1 VTPYLVYY
9 SLDFALSDNSY
20 NFSNGGSLWSHE
32 YFYTSP
38 HFWTAVVVLVLAFF
52 LILQNAYSFRKYVAS
67 IHACKQYYIHS
78 DPDPAFYVARTYVDP
93 DLKLE
98 IFI

>member
-1 VTPYLVYY
+1 VYH

-20 NFSNGGSLWSHE
+20 NFSNGGSLWSHD

-52 LILQNAYSFRKYVAS
+52 LILQNAYSFRKYVARPSMPENS
-67 IHACKQYYIHS
+67 ITFMRIPIQLLMS
-78 DPDPAFYVARTYVDP
+78 ART
-93 DLKLE
+93 
-98 IFI
+98 

>member
-1 VTPYLVYY
+1 MTPYLVYK

-52 LILQNAYSFRKYVAS
+52 LILQNAYSFRKYVSS
-67 IHACKQYYIHS
+67 IHACKQYHA
-78 DPDPAFYVARTYVDP
+78 DPNPAF
-93 DLKLE
+93 
-98 IFI
+98 

>member
-1 VTPYLVYY
+1 MSRRLSVTPYLVYH

-20 NFSNGGSLWSHE
+20 NFSNGGSLWSHD

-52 LILQNAYSFRKYVAS
+52 LILQNAYSFRKYVTS
-67 IHACKQYYIHS
+67 IISCKG
-78 DPDPAFYVARTYVDP
+78 
-93 DLKLE
+93 
-98 IFI
+98 